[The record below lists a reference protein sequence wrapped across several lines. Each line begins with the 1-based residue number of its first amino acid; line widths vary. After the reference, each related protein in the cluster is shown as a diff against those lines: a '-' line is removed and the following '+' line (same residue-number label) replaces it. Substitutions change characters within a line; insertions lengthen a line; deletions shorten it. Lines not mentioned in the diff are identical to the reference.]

1 MAADLAS
8 AIAAAAAPVDE
19 RCPLCG
25 TGFDAA
31 GQGCRPSCPMSKGC
45 RVVCCPSCGYSFPQ
59 ENAGLAGRLKQFFQK
74 RRDTGRVP

>member
-1 MAADLAS
+1 MATPTATAP
-8 AIAAAAAPVDE
+8 AAGVRE
-19 RCPLCG
+19 RCPLCA
-25 TGFDAA
+25 TDFDAS

-74 RRDTGRVP
+74 RSNP